1 MTQTINL
8 SETLLERAAA
18 ILRMKSTGLSLD
30 WLKAFSIPQLTDCCD
45 RMDTA
50 LSGIHVADTSLQRE
64 LIQNPAFAAYYTR
77 LLPLFPEDPPEEKPE
92 PTYHSG
98 YGRSSRYYAPA
109 PRPKPPSRR
118 AVLMTRL
125 CSLLEICRTHG
136 RDVTTYPQERLMA
149 VLGLDTL
156 PDDTRLIFLE
166 HFAELSEEVQQM
178 AISSFLHCVGIPL
191 DLTGREKSLLLEPF
205 TSTRHL
211 FATAPFR
218 EIADFLD
225 GPLLDITRLLY
236 EHQIREDL
244 TANDYRGFAQ
254 DAPEVHRLLSVL
266 IARLGPDATSVFLSH
281 WQRSGCPLRE
291 LRNMERQTAEKPG
304 QDWTE
309 LLAAYS
315 GYVNV
320 LYGEKFK
327 EISLAD
333 TRPYQE
339 DILIYAI
346 VNSKK
351 HFIRL
356 LDDNAE
362 MFLNL
367 PGNSVLFQE
376 KLYREHFNLNELT
389 GKDLE
394 DCAWMVQQKLKTES
408 LAPGR
413 CYTFPELRA
422 LYGLPG
428 QYMTFYHLLR
438 SDSQDY
444 RLGVLRQLRKRDVLR
459 RDMGDGDT
467 AVLASCLDEKPLDG
481 WMQADLGH
489 ISGLTACDAV
499 RMLVHLDKLRP
510 ILPGIQTRTDALLV
524 LRNLDTLE
532 QCDSME
538 TLKENLLQTDADWKA
553 LSERMGLTPEFQ
565 QRHKSSIVRF
575 LCDNGAYIAETY
587 CRSLGS
593 RQSEAFLR
601 VVKAELMGQ
610 LDALKYYE
618 GDLQRELN
626 TALTNRIKTGW
637 RTNLG
642 VEQDGLTVR
651 EHDDFIST
659 MLLGTQPKR
668 TCLSYIDGAY
678 KECLLSAF
686 DSNKKILYALVDGR
700 IVGRAF
706 LRLTKGRLTGADAPS
721 GDSGFT
727 FVDLENV
734 KATRPERTRERE
746 GLTLFLERSYIAS
759 VGPETEQKIKRLF
772 IQLAERKAD
781 ALDTML
787 VLSADYRDKNM
798 RGFTRTRYA
807 VYISKSKAGA
817 QYLDSLGAQAEVS
830 SEGSYKANNFLVR
843 ERGSLPAASGF

>member
-422 LYGLPG
+422 LYGVQRP
-428 QYMTFYHLLR
+428 YMDFYHALE
-438 SDSQDY
+438 SESQDY
-444 RLGVLRQLRKRDVLR
+444 RLRVFKEVCKREALR
-459 RDMGDGDT
+459 GIDGDSIEPLARLLDKKPLSVWKQELFSHIEGLT
-467 AVLASCLDEKPLDG
+467 PADAARLLIHLDAVRRLLPSMRTRSDALLALRNINDLARFSTMDQLKEHIPELDAGWSELAKAMGLSVEFQAQYRETLLAFLGQDGASIALEYLPCLDES
-481 WMQADLGH
+481 H
-489 ISGLTACDAV
+489 
-499 RMLVHLDKLRP
+499 
-510 ILPGIQTRTDALLV
+510 
-524 LRNLDTLE
+524 
-532 QCDSME
+532 
-538 TLKENLLQTDADWKA
+538 KA
-553 LSERMGLTPEFQ
+553 G
-565 QRHKSSIVRF
+565 
-575 LCDNGAYIAETY
+575 Y
-587 CRSLGS
+587 
-593 RQSEAFLR
+593 LR
-601 VVKAELMGQ
+601 VVKAELMGR
-610 LDALKYYE
+610 LREVKYHD
-618 GDLQRELN
+618 GDLRRELDISIP
-626 TALTNRIKTGW
+626 RGVGSRW
-637 RTNLG
+637 PENLAVTLGG
-642 VEQDGLTVR
+642 VEAR
-651 EHDDFIST
+651 EHDGFFDT
-659 MLLGTQPKR
+659 MLLGTQPQR
-668 TCLSYIDGAY
+668 TCLSYLDGTY
-678 KECLLSAF
+678 RNCLLSAF
-686 DSNKKILYALVDGR
+686 DSNKKVLY
-700 IVGRAF
+700 
-706 LRLTKGRLTGADAPS
+706 T
-721 GDSGFT
+721 
-727 FVDLENV
+727 
-734 KATRPERTRERE
+734 
-746 GLTLFLERSYIAS
+746 
-759 VGPETEQKIKRLF
+759 
-772 IQLAERKAD
+772 
-781 ALDTML
+781 
-787 VLSADYRDKNM
+787 
-798 RGFTRTRYA
+798 
-807 VYISKSKAGA
+807 
-817 QYLDSLGAQAEVS
+817 
-830 SEGSYKANNFLVR
+830 
-843 ERGSLPAASGF
+843 